1 MSQSQSQQLIAGAN
15 APLPTDAISIR
26 ILSQSAIDCAAYR
39 LTADGKVRGDGDMIF
54 YGQTRSDDGSVSFRG
69 HDSDGFFD
77 INLPAQPASIEKI
90 ALAFSSPQTLAQ
102 VGDVD
107 IQVMQGSQV
116 LMTCQ
121 LSAAGRNEKAIILAE
136 CYRRQGSWKF
146 RFIAQGF
153 EGGLKPLSE
162 HFGVEIADEAPN
174 QPPIQSQSQSQ
185 SQGQSQNVPPPI
197 NTQRPINTQKAGSAS
212 PTNAPQTS
220 TPPPR
225 PASPSINLS
234 KITLTKN
241 QSSINLKKRD
251 NFGKISVNLNW
262 NQRPNADKQAPKKG
276 ILGDLF
282 KQHKAGGIDLD
293 VGAMIHLKNGEKTL
307 IQALGNRF
315 GSLPSAPYVCLRA
328 DDRTG
333 QVSGGEW
340 LDINGQQWS
349 QIEEVFIFAF
359 IYEGAPNWAQTD
371 GVVTIHVPE
380 QPPIET
386 RLTEGAGNLPMCAIA
401 RLVNQQGS
409 INVERINQ
417 YFQGHQEMDK
427 AFNWGFSWKRGSK

>member
-1 MSQSQSQQLIAGAN
+1 MNQPQQLVAGAN
-15 APLPTDAISIR
+15 APLPTDNISIR

-39 LTADGKVRGDGDMIF
+39 LTTDGKVRGDGDMVF
-54 YGQTRSDDGSVSFRG
+54 YGQKRSDDGSVSFRG

-77 INLPAQPASIEKI
+77 IDLPAQPANIEKI
-90 ALAFSSPQTLAQ
+90 ALAFSSAQTLAQ

-107 IQVMQGSQV
+107 IQVLQGSQV

-136 CYRRQGSWKF
+136 CYRRQGNWKF

-153 EGGLKPLSE
+153 NGGLKPLSE
-162 HFGVEIADEAPN
+162 HFGVEIADDAPAPQN
-174 QPPIQSQSQSQ
+174 TAQSQAQ
-185 SQGQSQNVPPPI
+185 PI
-197 NTQRPINTQKAGSAS
+197 NTQRPINTQKAGNTSQA
-212 PTNAPQTS
+212 S
-220 TPPPR
+220 TPPPI
-225 PASPSINLS
+225 PATPSVNLN

-251 NFGKISVNLNW
+251 DFGKISVNLDW
-262 NQRPNADKQAPKKG
+262 NQRPESNKSAPKKG
-276 ILGDLF
+276 LLGDLF
-282 KQHKAGGIDLD
+282 KQHQSNGIDLD

-315 GSLPSAPYVCLRA
+315 GSLQSAPYVCLRA

-359 IYEGAPNWAQTD
+359 IYEGAPNWAKTD

-386 RLTEGAGNLPMCAIA
+386 RLTEGTGNLPMCAIA

-417 YFQGHQEMDK
+417 YFKGHQEMDK
-427 AFNWGFSWKRGSK
+427 AFNWGFSWKRGRK

>member
-1 MSQSQSQQLIAGAN
+1 MSQTHSQKLIAGAN
-15 APLPTDAISIR
+15 APLPNGVISIR
-26 ILSQSAIDCAAYR
+26 ILSQNSVDCAAYC
-39 LTADGKVRGDGDMIF
+39 LTTEGKVRGDGDMIF
-54 YGQTRSDDGSVSFRG
+54 YGQKSSTDGSVSFRG

-77 INLPAQPASIEKI
+77 INLSAQPSTIEKI
-90 ALAFSSPQTLAQ
+90 ALAFSSDQTLAQ
-102 VGDVD
+102 IGDVD
-107 IQVMQGSQV
+107 IQVMQGSQL

-121 LSAAGRNEKAIILAE
+121 LSSAGRNEKAIILAE

-153 EGGLKPLSE
+153 NGGLKPLSE
-162 HFGVEIADEAPN
+162 HFGVEISDDAPTP
-174 QPPIQSQSQSQ
+174 QQSQA
-185 SQGQSQNVPPPI
+185 
-197 NTQRPINTQKAGSAS
+197 INTQKPLDTQKANRTHQSS
-212 PTNAPQTS
+212 PPPIPTNNNA
-220 TPPPR
+220 
-225 PASPSINLS
+225 ASNINLS

-262 NQRPNADKQAPKKG
+262 NQRPNIDKAAPKKG
-276 ILGDLF
+276 LLGDLF

-293 VGAMIHLKNGEKTL
+293 VGAMIHLKNGEKIL
-307 IQALGNRF
+307 IQALGGRF
-315 GSLPSAPYVCLRA
+315 GSLNSAPFVLLRA

-333 QVSGGEW
+333 QTSGGEW

-371 GVVTIHVPE
+371 GIVTIHVPD

-401 RLVNQQGS
+401 RLVNQHGS

-417 YFQGHQEMDK
+417 YFKGHQEIDK
-427 AFNWGFSWKRGSK
+427 AFNWGFSWKTARK

>member
-1 MSQSQSQQLIAGAN
+1 MSQALIAGAN
-15 APLPTDAISIR
+15 APLPTDNISIR
-26 ILSQSAIDCAAYR
+26 ILSQNAIDCAAYR
-39 LTADGKVRGDGDMIF
+39 LTSDGKVRGDGDMIF

-77 INLPAQPASIEKI
+77 INLSTQPASIEKI
-90 ALAFSSPQTLAQ
+90 ALAFSSAQTLAQ

-107 IQVMQGSQV
+107 IQVLQGSQV

-121 LSAAGRNEKAIILAE
+121 LSATGRNEKAIILAE

-162 HFGVEIADEAPN
+162 HFGVEIADDVPAQAPPSNN
-174 QPPIQSQSQSQ
+174 QS
-185 SQGQSQNVPPPI
+185 I
-197 NTQRPINTQKAGSAS
+197 NTQKPINTQKAGSA
-212 PTNAPQTS
+212 PQTI
-220 TPPPR
+220 TPSPI
-225 PASPSINLS
+225 PAGNTSAPAINLS

-241 QSSINLKKRD
+241 QSSINLTKRD
-251 NFGKISVNLNW
+251 DFGKISVNLNW
-262 NQRPNADKQAPKKG
+262 NQRPDMDKQAPKKG
-276 ILGDLF
+276 LLGDLF

-315 GSLPSAPYVCLRA
+315 GSLTSAPYVLLRA

-386 RLTEGAGNLPMCAIA
+386 RLTEGTGNLPMCAIA

-409 INVERINQ
+409 INVERIDQ
-417 YFQGHQEMDK
+417 YFKGHQEMDK

>member
-1 MSQSQSQQLIAGAN
+1 MKQPQQLIAGAN
-15 APLPTDAISIR
+15 APLPTDNISVR
-26 ILSQSAIDCAAYR
+26 ILSQNAIDCAAYR
-39 LTADGKVRGDGDMIF
+39 LTTDGKVRGDGDMIF
-54 YGQTRSDDGSVSFRG
+54 YGQKRSDDGNVSFRG

-77 INLPAQPASIEKI
+77 INLLAQPASIEKI
-90 ALAFSSPQTLAQ
+90 ALAFSSAQTLAQ

-107 IQVMQGSQV
+107 IQVLQGSQV

-121 LSAAGRNEKAIILAE
+121 LSSAGRNEKAIILAE
-136 CYRRQGSWKF
+136 CYRRQGNWKF

-153 EGGLKPLSE
+153 NGGLKPLSE
-162 HFGVEIADEAPN
+162 HFGVEIADDAPAPQNTTQN
-174 QPPIQSQSQSQ
+174 QAQ
-185 SQGQSQNVPPPI
+185 
-197 NTQRPINTQKAGSAS
+197 PINTQKADNTSQA
-212 PTNAPQTS
+212 S
-220 TPPPR
+220 TPPPI
-225 PASPSINLS
+225 PATPSVNLN

-251 NFGKISVNLNW
+251 DFGKISVNLDW
-262 NQRPNADKQAPKKG
+262 NQRPESNKSAPKKG
-276 ILGDLF
+276 LLGDLF
-282 KQHKAGGIDLD
+282 KQHQSSGIDLD

-315 GSLPSAPYVCLRA
+315 GSLQSAPYVCLRA

-340 LDINGQQWS
+340 LDINGKQWS

-359 IYEGAPNWAQTD
+359 IYEGAPNWEKTD
-371 GVVTIHVPE
+371 GVVTIHVPD
-380 QPPIET
+380 QSPIET
-386 RLTEGAGNLPMCAIA
+386 RLTEGASNLPMCAIA

-417 YFQGHQEMDK
+417 YFKGHQEMDK
-427 AFNWGFSWKRGSK
+427 AFNWGFSWKRGRK

>member
-1 MSQSQSQQLIAGAN
+1 MSQVQPKKLIAGAN
-15 APLPTDAISIR
+15 APLPMDNISIR

-39 LTADGKVRGDGDMIF
+39 LTTDGKVRGDGDMIF

-90 ALAFSSPQTLAQ
+90 ALAFSSAQTLAQ

-107 IQVMQGSQV
+107 IQVLQGSQV
-116 LMTCQ
+116 LLTCQ

-162 HFGVEIADEAPN
+162 HFGVEIADDAPN
-174 QPPIQSQSQSQ
+174 QAQ
-185 SQGQSQNVPPPI
+185 
-197 NTQRPINTQKAGSAS
+197 PINTQKAGSA
-212 PTNAPQTS
+212 PAAN
-220 TPPPR
+220 TPPPI
-225 PASPSINLS
+225 PAASSNPFINLS

-251 NFGKISVNLNW
+251 DFGKISVNLNW
-262 NQRPNADKQAPKKG
+262 NQRPDSSTQAPKKG
-276 ILGDLF
+276 LLGDLF
-282 KQHKAGGIDLD
+282 KQHKAAGIDLD
-293 VGAMIHLKNGEKTL
+293 VGAMIHLKSGEKTL

-315 GSLPSAPYVCLRA
+315 GNLQSAPYVLLRA

-359 IYEGAPNWAQTD
+359 IYEGVPNWAQTD
-371 GVVTIHVPE
+371 GVVTIHVPD

-386 RLTEGAGNLPMCAIA
+386 RLTEGTDNLPMCAIA

-427 AFNWGFSWKRGSK
+427 AFNWGFSWKRGRK

>member
-1 MSQSQSQQLIAGAN
+1 MNQTLIAGAN
-15 APLPTDAISIR
+15 AALPNDTISIR
-26 ILSQSAIDCAAYR
+26 IMSQNAVDCAAYR
-39 LTADGKVRGDGDMIF
+39 LTTDGRVRGDGDMIF
-54 YGQTRSDDGSVSFRG
+54 YGQKQSDDGTVSFRG

-77 INLPAQPASIEKI
+77 INLPAQPASIDKI
-90 ALAFSSPQTLAQ
+90 ALAFSSDQPLGQI
-102 VGDVD
+102 GDVD
-107 IQVMQGSQV
+107 IQVMQGNQA
-116 LMTCQ
+116 LLNCQ
-121 LSAAGRNEKAIILAE
+121 ISSAGRSEKAIILAE

-153 EGGLKPLSE
+153 NGGLKPLSE
-162 HFGVEIADEAPN
+162 HFGVEIADD
-174 QPPIQSQSQSQ
+174 
-185 SQGQSQNVPPPI
+185 VPAQAQT
-197 NTQRPINTQKAGSAS
+197 NASAPINTQKAGS
-212 PTNAPQTS
+212 
-220 TPPPR
+220 PPPIPTAQSTAK
-225 PASPSINLS
+225 PAINLS

-241 QSSINLKKRD
+241 QSSINLTKRD
-251 NFGKISVNLNW
+251 DFGKISVNLNW
-262 NQRPNADKQAPKKG
+262 NQRPNIDKQAPKKG
-276 ILGDLF
+276 LLGDLF

-315 GSLPSAPYVCLRA
+315 GSLSSAPFVCLRA

-333 QVSGGEW
+333 QTSGGEW
-340 LDINGQQWS
+340 LDINGQHWS

-380 QPPIET
+380 QPPIES

-401 RLVNQQGS
+401 RLVNQNGS
-409 INVERINQ
+409 INVERINE
-417 YFQGHQEMDK
+417 YFKGHQEMDK

>member
-1 MSQSQSQQLIAGAN
+1 MSQTLIAGAN
-15 APLPTDAISIR
+15 APLPTDNISIR
-26 ILSQSAIDCAAYR
+26 ILSQNAIDCAAYR
-39 LTADGKVRGDGDMIF
+39 LTSDGKVRGDGDMIF
-54 YGQTRSDDGSVSFRG
+54 YGQTRSDGGSVSFRG

-77 INLPAQPASIEKI
+77 INLPAQPANIDKI
-90 ALAFSSPQTLAQ
+90 ALAFSSAQTLAQ
-102 VGDVD
+102 IGDVD
-107 IQVMQGSQV
+107 IQVLQGSQV

-121 LSAAGRNEKAIILAE
+121 LSSAGRNEKAIILAE

-162 HFGVEIADEAPN
+162 HFGVEIADEAPAQAQN
-174 QPPIQSQSQSQ
+174 QAQSQSQS
-185 SQGQSQNVPPPI
+185 I
-197 NTQRPINTQKAGSAS
+197 NTQRPINTQKAASAS
-212 PTNAPQTS
+212 QTN
-220 TPPPR
+220 TPPPI
-225 PASPSINLS
+225 PANTTSPSINLS

-241 QSSINLKKRD
+241 QSSINLKKRND
-251 NFGKISVNLNW
+251 FGKISVNLNW
-262 NQRPNADKQAPKKG
+262 NQRPNMDKQAPKKG
-276 ILGDLF
+276 LLGDLF

-315 GSLPSAPYVCLRA
+315 GSLTSAPYVLLRA

-401 RLVNQQGS
+401 RLVNQNGS
-409 INVERINQ
+409 INVERINE
-417 YFQGHQEMDK
+417 YFKGHQEMDK

>member
-1 MSQSQSQQLIAGAN
+1 MSQTLIAGAN
-15 APLPTDAISIR
+15 APLPNDNISIR
-26 ILSQSAIDCAAYR
+26 ILSQNSIDCVAYR
-39 LTADGKVRGDGDMIF
+39 LMTTGRVRGDGDMIF

-77 INLPAQPASIEKI
+77 INLPAQPADIDKI
-90 ALAFSSPQTLAQ
+90 ALAFSSAQTLAQ
-102 VGDVD
+102 IGDVD
-107 IQVMQGSQV
+107 IQVLQGSQV
-116 LMTCQ
+116 VLTCQ
-121 LSAAGRNEKAIILAE
+121 LNATGRSEKAIILAE

-153 EGGLKPLSE
+153 NGGLKPLSE
-162 HFGVEIADEAPN
+162 HFGVEIADDIPAQAPPSAN
-174 QPPIQSQSQSQ
+174 RSSTNNPAANNSSAS
-185 SQGQSQNVPPPI
+185 I
-197 NTQRPINTQKAGSAS
+197 NTQRPINTQKNSS
-212 PTNAPQTS
+212 
-220 TPPPR
+220 PPPI
-225 PASPSINLS
+225 PVNNASANNSAATKPSINLS

-241 QSSINLKKRD
+241 QSSINLTKRD
-251 NFGKISVNLNW
+251 DFGKISVNLNW
-262 NQRPNADKQAPKKG
+262 NQRPNTDKQAPKKG
-276 ILGDLF
+276 LLADLF
-282 KQHKAGGIDLD
+282 KQNSAGGIDLD
-293 VGAMIHLKNGEKTL
+293 IGAMIHLKNGEKTL

-315 GSLPSAPYVCLRA
+315 GSLQSAPYVCLRA

-333 QVSGGEW
+333 QTSGGEW

-371 GVVTIHVPE
+371 GVVTIHAPE

-417 YFQGHQEMDK
+417 YFKGHKEMDQ
-427 AFNWGFSWKRGSK
+427 AFNWGFSWKKGRK

>member
-1 MSQSQSQQLIAGAN
+1 MSQTLVAGAN
-15 APLPTDAISIR
+15 APLPTDNISIR
-26 ILSQSAIDCAAYR
+26 IMSQNPIDCAAYR
-39 LTADGKVRGDGDMIF
+39 LTTQGKVRGDGDMIF

-69 HDSDGFFD
+69 HESDGFFD
-77 INLPAQPASIEKI
+77 INLPVQSADIDKI
-90 ALAFSSPQTLAQ
+90 ALAFSSAQTLAQ
-102 VGDVD
+102 LGDVD
-107 IQVMQGSQV
+107 IQVLQGSQV
-116 LMTCQ
+116 LITCQ
-121 LSAAGRNEKAIILAE
+121 LSSTGRNEKAIILAE

-162 HFGVEIADEAPN
+162 HFGVEIADEAPVQAQN
-174 QPPIQSQSQSQ
+174 QS
-185 SQGQSQNVPPPI
+185 I
-197 NTQRPINTQKAGSAS
+197 NTQKPINTQKASS
-212 PTNAPQTS
+212 APQTS
-220 TPPPR
+220 TPPSI
-225 PASPSINLS
+225 PANSTNPSINLS

-241 QSSINLKKRD
+241 KSSINLTKRD
-251 NFGKISVNLNW
+251 DFGKISVNLNW
-262 NQRPNADKQAPKKG
+262 NQNPNTNQQAPKKG
-276 ILGDLF
+276 LLNDLF
-282 KQHKAGGIDLD
+282 KQKGSDGIDLD
-293 VGAMIHLKNGEKTL
+293 VGAMVHLKNGQKTL

-315 GSLPSAPYVCLRA
+315 GSLTSAPYVLLRA

-371 GVVTIHVPE
+371 GVVTIHVPD

-386 RLTEGAGNLPMCAIA
+386 RLTEGTGDLPMCAIA
-401 RLVNQQGS
+401 RLVNQNGS

-417 YFQGHQEMDK
+417 YFKGHQDMDK
-427 AFNWGFSWKRGSK
+427 AFNWGFSWQRSSK

>member
-1 MSQSQSQQLIAGAN
+1 MSQSQPQKLIAGAN
-15 APLPTDAISIR
+15 APLPTDNISIR
-26 ILSQSAIDCAAYR
+26 ILSQNAIDCAAYR
-39 LTADGKVRGDGDMIF
+39 LTANGKVRGDGDMVF

-77 INLPAQPASIEKI
+77 INLSIQPANIEKI
-90 ALAFSSPQTLAQ
+90 ALAFSSEQTLAQ

-107 IQVMQGSQV
+107 IQVLQGSQV

-121 LSAAGRNEKAIILAE
+121 LIAAGRNEKAIILAE

-153 EGGLKPLSE
+153 NGGLKPLSE
-162 HFGVEIADEAPN
+162 HFGVEIADDTPAQSPLQN
-174 QPPIQSQSQSQ
+174 QSQS
-185 SQGQSQNVPPPI
+185 
-197 NTQRPINTQKAGSAS
+197 INTQKAASA
-212 PTNAPQTS
+212 NQEN
-220 TPPPR
+220 TPPPI
-225 PASPSINLS
+225 PNNTNSTSSSINLN

-241 QSSINLKKRD
+241 QTSINLKKRD
-251 NFGKISVNLNW
+251 DFGKISVNLNW
-262 NQRPNADKQAPKKG
+262 NQRPDSSMQAPKKG
-276 ILGDLF
+276 LLGDLF

-293 VGAMIHLKNGEKTL
+293 IGAMIHLKNGEKTL

-315 GSLPSAPYVCLRA
+315 GSLQSAPYVLLRA

-333 QVSGGEW
+333 QISGGEW

-359 IYEGAPNWAQTD
+359 IYEGVPNWGQTD
-371 GVVTIHVPE
+371 GVVTIHVPS

-386 RLTEGAGNLPMCAIA
+386 RLTEGTGNLPMCAIA
-401 RLVNQQGS
+401 RLVNQNGS

-427 AFNWGFSWKRGSK
+427 AFHWGFSWKRGSK

>member
-1 MSQSQSQQLIAGAN
+1 MSQNQHQKLIAGAN
-15 APLPTDAISIR
+15 APLPTDNISIR
-26 ILSQSAIDCAAYR
+26 ILSQNAIDCAAYR
-39 LTADGKVRGDGDMIF
+39 LTADGKVRGDGDMVF

-77 INLPAQPASIEKI
+77 VNLSAQPASIEKI
-90 ALAFSSPQTLAQ
+90 ALAFSSAQTLSQ

-107 IQVMQGSQV
+107 IQVLQGSQV

-121 LSAAGRNEKAIILAE
+121 LNSAGRNEKAIILAE

-153 EGGLKPLSE
+153 NGGLKPLSE
-162 HFGVEIADEAPN
+162 HFGVEIADET
-174 QPPIQSQSQSQ
+174 PPQNQSQ
-185 SQGQSQNVPPPI
+185 PI
-197 NTQRPINTQKAGSAS
+197 NTQRPINTQKAGSSSQANNPS
-212 PTNAPQTS
+212 PIPD
-220 TPPPR
+220 
-225 PASPSINLS
+225 SPSINLS

-251 NFGKISVNLNW
+251 DFGKISVNLDW
-262 NQRPNADKQAPKKG
+262 NQRPNIDKQAPKKG
-276 ILGDLF
+276 LLGDLF
-282 KQHKAGGIDLD
+282 KQHQSSGIDLD

-315 GSLPSAPYVCLRA
+315 GSLQSAPYVCLRA

-359 IYEGAPNWAQTD
+359 IYEGAPNWEKTD

-380 QPPIET
+380 QSPIET

-417 YFQGHQEMDK
+417 YFKGHQEMDK
-427 AFNWGFSWKRGSK
+427 AFNWGFSWKRGRK

>member
-1 MSQSQSQQLIAGAN
+1 MSQNQPQKLIAGAN
-15 APLPTDAISIR
+15 APLSTDNISIR
-26 ILSQSAIDCAAYR
+26 ILSQNAIDCAAYR
-39 LTADGKVRGDGDMIF
+39 LTNDGKVRGDGDMIF
-54 YGQTRSDDGSVSFRG
+54 YGQTRSDDGNVSFRG

-77 INLPAQPASIEKI
+77 VNLSAQPANIEKI
-90 ALAFSSPQTLAQ
+90 ALAFSSAQTLSQ

-107 IQVMQGSQV
+107 IQVLQGNQV

-121 LSAAGRNEKAIILAE
+121 LSSAGRNEKAIILAE

-162 HFGVEIADEAPN
+162 HFGVEIADDAPAQN
-174 QPPIQSQSQSQ
+174 HNPAPSQPQ
-185 SQGQSQNVPPPI
+185 PI
-197 NTQRPINTQKAGSAS
+197 NTQRPINTQKAGSMSQA
-212 PTNAPQTS
+212 NN
-220 TPPPR
+220 PPPI

-251 NFGKISVNLNW
+251 DFGKISVNLDW
-262 NQRPNADKQAPKKG
+262 NQRPQSDKSAPKKG

-282 KQHKAGGIDLD
+282 KQHQSSGIDLD

-315 GSLPSAPYVCLRA
+315 GSLQSAPYVCLRA

-359 IYEGAPNWAQTD
+359 IYEGAPNWEKTD

-380 QPPIET
+380 QSPIET

-417 YFQGHQEMDK
+417 YFKGHQEMDK
-427 AFNWGFSWKRGSK
+427 AFNWGFSWKRGRK

>member
-1 MSQSQSQQLIAGAN
+1 MSQNQPQQLVAGAN
-15 APLPTDAISIR
+15 APLPTDNISLR
-26 ILSQSAIDCAAYR
+26 ILSQNPIDCAAYR
-39 LTADGKVRGDGDMIF
+39 LTTDGKVRGDGDMIF
-54 YGQTRSDDGSVSFRG
+54 YGQTRSDDGNVSFRG

-77 INLPAQPASIEKI
+77 INLPAQPTSIDKI
-90 ALAFSSPQTLAQ
+90 ALAFSSGQTLAQ
-102 VGDVD
+102 IGDVD
-107 IQVMQGSQV
+107 IQVLQGNQV
-116 LMTCQ
+116 LLTCR
-121 LSAAGRNEKAIILAE
+121 LSAAGREEKAIILAE

-153 EGGLKPLSE
+153 NGGLKPLSE
-162 HFGVEIADEAPN
+162 HFGVEIADEAPA
-174 QPPIQSQSQSQ
+174 QAQ
-185 SQGQSQNVPPPI
+185 
-197 NTQRPINTQKAGSAS
+197 PINTQKAGHSDQA
-212 PTNAPQTS
+212 S
-220 TPPPR
+220 TPPPI
-225 PASPSINLS
+225 PTGATNPSINLS

-251 NFGKISVNLNW
+251 DFGKIAVNLNW
-262 NQRPNADKQAPKKG
+262 NQRPNNDQQAPKKG

-315 GSLPSAPYVCLRA
+315 GNLQSAPYVLLRA

-386 RLTEGAGNLPMCAIA
+386 RLTEGTGNLPMCAIA

-417 YFQGHQEMDK
+417 YFKGHQEMDK
-427 AFNWGFSWKRGSK
+427 AFNWGFSWKRGRK

>member
-1 MSQSQSQQLIAGAN
+1 MSQTLIAGAN
-15 APLPTDAISIR
+15 APLPTDNISIR
-26 ILSQSAIDCAAYR
+26 ILSQNAIDCAAYR

-54 YGQTRSDDGSVSFRG
+54 YGQKSSDDNSVSFRG

-77 INLPAQPASIEKI
+77 IDLSSQPAAIDKI
-90 ALAFSSPQTLAQ
+90 ALAFSSDQTLSQ
-102 VGDVD
+102 LGDVD
-107 IQVMQGSQV
+107 IQVLQGSQV
-116 LMTCQ
+116 LLTCQ
-121 LSAAGRNEKAIILAE
+121 LSSSGRDEKAIILAE

-153 EGGLKPLSE
+153 AGGLKPLSE
-162 HFGVEIADEAPN
+162 HFGVEIADEATT
-174 QPPIQSQSQSQ
+174 PPVNNHS
-185 SQGQSQNVPPPI
+185 
-197 NTQRPINTQKAGSAS
+197 INTQKPQLINTTRAG
-212 PTNAPQTS
+212 NANQTS
-220 TPPPR
+220 TPPPI
-225 PASPSINLS
+225 PTTNSSTTATPSNINLS

-241 QSSINLKKRD
+241 QTSINLTKRD
-251 NFGKISVNLNW
+251 DFGKISVNLNW
-262 NQRPNADKQAPKKG
+262 NQRPNVDKAAPKKG
-276 ILGDLF
+276 LLGDLF
-282 KQHKAGGIDLD
+282 KSHGAGGIDLD

-315 GSLPSAPYVCLRA
+315 GSLQTAPFVCLRA

-340 LDINGQQWS
+340 LDINGQQWA

-371 GVVTIHVPE
+371 GVVTVHVPE

-417 YFQGHQEMDK
+417 YFKGHQEMDK
-427 AFNWGFSWKRGSK
+427 AFNWGFSWKRGRK

>member
-1 MSQSQSQQLIAGAN
+1 MSQPQQLIAGAN
-15 APLPTDAISIR
+15 APLPTDNISIR

-39 LTADGKVRGDGDMIF
+39 LTTDGKVRGDGDMIF

-77 INLPAQPASIEKI
+77 INLPAQPASIDKI
-90 ALAFSSPQTLAQ
+90 ALAFSSAQTLAQ

-107 IQVMQGSQV
+107 IQVLQGSQV

-162 HFGVEIADEAPN
+162 HFGVEIADEAPA
-174 QPPIQSQSQSQ
+174 QAQ
-185 SQGQSQNVPPPI
+185 
-197 NTQRPINTQKAGSAS
+197 PINTQKADS
-212 PTNAPQTS
+212 APQTT
-220 TPPPR
+220 TPPPI
-225 PASPSINLS
+225 PSAAQNPSINLS

-251 NFGKISVNLNW
+251 DFGKISVNLNW
-262 NQRPNADKQAPKKG
+262 NQRPNSDKSAPKKG
-276 ILGDLF
+276 LLGDLF

-315 GSLPSAPYVCLRA
+315 GNLQSAPYVLLRA

-359 IYEGAPNWAQTD
+359 IYEGVPNWAQTD

-386 RLTEGAGNLPMCAIA
+386 RLTEGTGNLPMCAIA

-427 AFNWGFSWKRGSK
+427 AFNWGFSWKRGRK

>member
-1 MSQSQSQQLIAGAN
+1 MSQTQVQQLVAGAN
-15 APLPTDAISIR
+15 APLPTDNISIR
-26 ILSQSAIDCAAYR
+26 ILSQNAIDCAAYR
-39 LTADGKVRGDGDMIF
+39 LTSEGKVRGDGDMIF

-77 INLPAQPASIEKI
+77 INLPAQPATIDKI
-90 ALAFSSPQTLAQ
+90 ALAFSSAQTLAQ
-102 VGDVD
+102 IGDVD
-107 IQVMQGSQV
+107 IQVLQGSQV
-116 LMTCQ
+116 LLTSQ
-121 LSAAGRNEKAIILAE
+121 LSASGRNEKAIILAE

-162 HFGVEIADEAPN
+162 HFGVEISDDAPV
-174 QPPIQSQSQSQ
+174 QA
-185 SQGQSQNVPPPI
+185 QSQNQSI
-197 NTQRPINTQKAGSAS
+197 NTQKPMNTQKAGS
-212 PTNAPQTS
+212 TQTS
-220 TPPPR
+220 TPPPI

-251 NFGKISVNLNW
+251 DFGKISVNLNW
-262 NQRPNADKQAPKKG
+262 NQRPDTAKQAPKKG
-276 ILGDLF
+276 LLGDLF
-282 KQHKAGGIDLD
+282 KQHKSGGIDLD

-315 GSLPSAPYVCLRA
+315 GSLQSAPYVLLRA

-340 LDINGQQWS
+340 LDINGQQWA

-371 GVVTIHVPE
+371 GVVTIHVPD

-386 RLTEGAGNLPMCAIA
+386 RLTEGSNNSPMCAIA

-417 YFQGHQEMDK
+417 YFKGHQEMDK

>member
-1 MSQSQSQQLIAGAN
+1 MSQPQKLIAGAN
-15 APLPTDAISIR
+15 APLPTDNISIR

-39 LTADGKVRGDGDMIF
+39 LTTEGKVRGDGDMIF

-90 ALAFSSPQTLAQ
+90 ALAFSSAQTLAQ

-107 IQVMQGSQV
+107 IQVLQGSQV

-162 HFGVEIADEAPN
+162 HFGVEIADEAPA
-174 QPPIQSQSQSQ
+174 QAQ
-185 SQGQSQNVPPPI
+185 
-197 NTQRPINTQKAGSAS
+197 PINTQKAGSA
-212 PTNAPQTS
+212 PQTT
-220 TPPPR
+220 TPPPI
-225 PASPSINLS
+225 PSAAQNPSINLS

-251 NFGKISVNLNW
+251 DFGKISVNLNW
-262 NQRPNADKQAPKKG
+262 NQRPNSDKSAPKKG
-276 ILGDLF
+276 LLGDLF

-315 GSLPSAPYVCLRA
+315 GNLQSAPYVLLRA

-359 IYEGAPNWAQTD
+359 IYEGVPNWAQTD

-386 RLTEGAGNLPMCAIA
+386 RLTEGTSNLPMCAIA

-427 AFNWGFSWKRGSK
+427 AFNWGFSWKRGRK

>member
-1 MSQSQSQQLIAGAN
+1 MSQAQPQLLVAGAN
-15 APLPTDAISIR
+15 APLPADNISIR
-26 ILSQSAIDCAAYR
+26 ILSQNAIDCAAYR
-39 LTADGKVRGDGDMIF
+39 LTTDGKVRGDGDMIF

-77 INLPAQPASIEKI
+77 INLSAQPASIEKV
-90 ALAFSSPQTLAQ
+90 ALAFSSAQTLAQ

-107 IQVMQGSQV
+107 VQVLQGSQV

-121 LSAAGRNEKAIILAE
+121 LSGTGRNEKAIILVE

-162 HFGVEIADEAPN
+162 HFGVEIADDTPA
-174 QPPIQSQSQSQ
+174 QSQSPSHA
-185 SQGQSQNVPPPI
+185 QNTPPVQAQPI
-197 NTQRPINTQKAGSAS
+197 NTQRPINTQKAGSTAQ
-212 PTNAPQTS
+212 AS
-220 TPPPR
+220 TPPPI

-234 KITLTKN
+234 KVTLTKN

-251 NFGKISVNLNW
+251 DFGKISVNLNW
-262 NQRPNADKQAPKKG
+262 NQRPDSDKPAAKQG

-282 KQHKAGGIDLD
+282 KQHQAGGIDLD
-293 VGAMIHLKNGEKTL
+293 IGAMIHLKNGEKTL

-333 QVSGGEW
+333 QISGGEW

-359 IYEGAPNWAQTD
+359 IYEGAPNWAKTD

-417 YFQGHQEMDK
+417 YYKGHQEMDK

>member
-1 MSQSQSQQLIAGAN
+1 MSQTSPQKLVAGAN
-15 APLPTDAISIR
+15 APLPNDNISIR
-26 ILSQSAIDCAAYR
+26 ILSQNAIDCAAYR
-39 LTADGKVRGDGDMIF
+39 LTSQGKVRGDGDMIF

-77 INLPAQPASIEKI
+77 INLPAQAREIEKI
-90 ALAFSSPQTLAQ
+90 ALAFSSEQTLAQ
-102 VGDVD
+102 LGDVD

-116 LMTCQ
+116 LISCQ
-121 LSAAGRNEKAIILAE
+121 LSSAGRSEKAIILAE
-136 CYRRQGSWKF
+136 CYRRQGNWKF

-162 HFGVEIADEAPN
+162 HFGVEISDDAPAQN
-174 QPPIQSQSQSQ
+174 QSAS
-185 SQGQSQNVPPPI
+185 I
-197 NTQRPINTQKAGSAS
+197 NTKKPINTQKASSANQS
-212 PTNAPQTS
+212 SATQS
-220 TPPPR
+220 SPPPI
-225 PASPSINLS
+225 PASPSVNLS

-241 QSSINLKKRD
+241 QSTINLTKRD
-251 NFGKISVNLNW
+251 DFGKISVNLNW
-262 NQRPNADKQAPKKG
+262 NQRPNVDKAAPKKG
-276 ILGDLF
+276 LLGDLF
-282 KQHKAGGIDLD
+282 KQRGSGGIDLD
-293 VGAMIHLKNGEKTL
+293 VGAMVHLKNGEKTL

-315 GSLPSAPYVCLRA
+315 GSLNSSPFVLLRA

-333 QVSGGEW
+333 QVSDGEW

-349 QIEEVFIFAF
+349 QIQEVFIFAF
-359 IYEGAPNWAQTD
+359 IYEGVPNWAQTD
-371 GVVTIHVPE
+371 GVVTIHVPG

-386 RLTEGAGNLPMCAIA
+386 RLTEGAGNAPMCAIA

-417 YFQGHQEMDK
+417 YFNGHKEMDN

>member
-1 MSQSQSQQLIAGAN
+1 MSQPQQLIAGAN
-15 APLPTDAISIR
+15 APLPADHISIR

-39 LTADGKVRGDGDMIF
+39 LTTEGKVRGDGDMIF

-90 ALAFSSPQTLAQ
+90 ALAFSSAQTLAQ

-107 IQVMQGSQV
+107 VQVLQGSQV
-116 LMTCQ
+116 LLTCQ

-136 CYRRQGSWKF
+136 CYRRQGNWKF

-162 HFGVEIADEAPN
+162 HFGVEIADEAPAQGRLQN
-174 QPPIQSQSQSQ
+174 QAQSQSQS
-185 SQGQSQNVPPPI
+185 
-197 NTQRPINTQKAGSAS
+197 INTQKAGSA
-212 PTNAPQTS
+212 PQT
-220 TPPPR
+220 TPPP
-225 PASPSINLS
+225 PIPTASQNPSINLS

-262 NQRPNADKQAPKKG
+262 NQRPDSSTQAPKKG
-276 ILGDLF
+276 LLGDLF

-315 GSLPSAPYVCLRA
+315 GNLQSAPYVLLRA

-359 IYEGAPNWAQTD
+359 IYEGVPNWAQTD
-371 GVVTIHVPE
+371 GVVTIHVPD

-386 RLTEGAGNLPMCAIA
+386 RLTEGTGNLPMCAIA

-427 AFNWGFSWKRGSK
+427 AFNWGFSWKRGRK

>member
-1 MSQSQSQQLIAGAN
+1 MSQNQPQKLIAGAN
-15 APLPTDAISIR
+15 APLPTDNISIR
-26 ILSQSAIDCAAYR
+26 ILSQNAIDCAAYR
-39 LTADGKVRGDGDMIF
+39 LTTDGKVRGDGDMIF

-77 INLPAQPASIEKI
+77 VNLSAQPASIEKI
-90 ALAFSSPQTLAQ
+90 ALAFSSAQTLSQ

-107 IQVMQGSQV
+107 IQVLQGSQV

-121 LSAAGRNEKAIILAE
+121 LSSAGRNEKAIILAE
-136 CYRRQGSWKF
+136 CYRRQGNWKF

-162 HFGVEIADEAPN
+162 HFGVEIADDTPAQNHNPA
-174 QPPIQSQSQSQ
+174 QSQSQ
-185 SQGQSQNVPPPI
+185 PI
-197 NTQRPINTQKAGSAS
+197 NTQRPINTQKVGSNS
-212 PTNAPQTS
+212 QTNN
-220 TPPPR
+220 PPPI
-225 PASPSINLS
+225 PANPSINLS

-251 NFGKISVNLNW
+251 DFGKISVNLDW
-262 NQRPNADKQAPKKG
+262 NQRPQSDKAAPKKG

-282 KQHKAGGIDLD
+282 KQHQSSGIDLD

-315 GSLPSAPYVCLRA
+315 GSLQSAPYVCLRA

-359 IYEGAPNWAQTD
+359 IYEGAPNWEKTD

-380 QPPIET
+380 QSPIET

-417 YFQGHQEMDK
+417 YFKGHQEMDK
-427 AFNWGFSWKRGSK
+427 AFNWGFSWKRGRK

>member
-1 MSQSQSQQLIAGAN
+1 MSQTQSQKLVAGAN
-15 APLPTDAISIR
+15 APLPNDSISIR
-26 ILSQSAIDCAAYR
+26 ILSQNAIDCAAYR
-39 LTADGKVRGDGDMIF
+39 LTTDGRVRGDGDMIF

-77 INLPAQPASIEKI
+77 INLTAQPANIEKI
-90 ALAFSSPQTLAQ
+90 ALAFSSAQTLAQ
-102 VGDVD
+102 IGEVD
-107 IQVMQGSQV
+107 IQVLQGSQI
-116 LMTCQ
+116 LLTCQ

-136 CYRRQGSWKF
+136 CYRRQGNWKF

-162 HFGVEIADEAPN
+162 HFGVEIADEAPAQHQSKSQAQN
-174 QPPIQSQSQSQ
+174 HSQS
-185 SQGQSQNVPPPI
+185 I
-197 NTQRPINTQKAGSAS
+197 NTQKPINTQKASS
-212 PTNAPQTS
+212 APQTS
-220 TPPPR
+220 TPPPI
-225 PASPSINLS
+225 PTTPSINLS

-241 QSSINLKKRD
+241 QASINLKKRD
-251 NFGKISVNLNW
+251 DFGKISVNLNW
-262 NQRPNADKQAPKKG
+262 NQRPDISKQAPKKG
-276 ILGDLF
+276 LLGDLF
-282 KQHKAGGIDLD
+282 KQHKAAGIDLD

-315 GSLPSAPYVCLRA
+315 GSLQSAPYVLLRA

-340 LDINGQQWS
+340 LDINGQQWV

-371 GVVTIHVPE
+371 GVVTIHVPD
-380 QPPIET
+380 QLPIET
-386 RLTEGAGNLPMCAIA
+386 RLTEGTGNLPMCAIA

-417 YFQGHQEMDK
+417 YFKGHQEMDK

>member
-1 MSQSQSQQLIAGAN
+1 MSQTLVAGAN
-15 APLPTDAISIR
+15 AALPNDNISIR
-26 ILSQSAIDCAAYR
+26 ILSQNAIDCAAYR
-39 LTADGKVRGDGDMIF
+39 LTTQGKVRGDGDMIF

-77 INLPAQPASIEKI
+77 INLSAQAADIDKI
-90 ALAFSSPQTLAQ
+90 ALAFSSSQTLAQ
-102 VGDVD
+102 LGDVD

-116 LMTCQ
+116 LVTCR
-121 LSAAGRNEKAIILAE
+121 LSSAGRNEKAIIMAE

-162 HFGVEIADEAPN
+162 HFGVEIADETPAQAQN
-174 QPPIQSQSQSQ
+174 QSPTISTQKPANNNTSTTN
-185 SQGQSQNVPPPI
+185 QNSPPPV
-197 NTQRPINTQKAGSAS
+197 
-212 PTNAPQTS
+212 
-220 TPPPR
+220 
-225 PASPSINLS
+225 PASPSVNLS

-241 QSSINLKKRD
+241 QSTINLTKRD
-251 NFGKISVNLNW
+251 DFGKISVNLNW
-262 NQRPNADKQAPKKG
+262 NQRPDVDKSAPKKG
-276 ILGDLF
+276 LLSDLF
-282 KQHKAGGIDLD
+282 KPKGSGGIDLD

-315 GSLPSAPYVCLRA
+315 GNLNSSPFVLLRA

-333 QVSGGEW
+333 QVSDGEW

-349 QIEEVFIFAF
+349 QIQEVFIFAF
-359 IYEGAPNWAQTD
+359 IYEGVPNWAQTD
-371 GVVTIHVPE
+371 GVVTIHVPG

-386 RLTEGAGNLPMCAIA
+386 RLTEGAGNAPMCAIA

-417 YFQGHQEMDK
+417 YFNGHKEMDN

>member
-1 MSQSQSQQLIAGAN
+1 MSQTLIAGAN
-15 APLPTDAISIR
+15 APLPTDNISIR
-26 ILSQSAIDCAAYR
+26 ILSQNAIDCAAYR
-39 LTADGKVRGDGDMIF
+39 LTTDGKVRGDGDMIF

-90 ALAFSSPQTLAQ
+90 ALAFSSAQTLTQ
-102 VGDVD
+102 IGDVD
-107 IQVMQGSQV
+107 IQVLQGSQV

-121 LSAAGRNEKAIILAE
+121 LSSAGRNEKAIILAE

-162 HFGVEIADEAPN
+162 HFGVEIADEAPAHAQN
-174 QPPIQSQSQSQ
+174 QAQSQSQS
-185 SQGQSQNVPPPI
+185 V
-197 NTQRPINTQKAGSAS
+197 NTQRPINTQKAGSA
-212 PTNAPQTS
+212 PQTN
-220 TPPPR
+220 TPPPI
-225 PASPSINLS
+225 PANTTSPSINLS

-251 NFGKISVNLNW
+251 DFGKISVNLNW
-262 NQRPNADKQAPKKG
+262 NQRPNMDKQAPKKG
-276 ILGDLF
+276 LLGDLF

-315 GSLPSAPYVCLRA
+315 GNLQSAPYVLLRA

-340 LDINGQQWS
+340 LDINGQQWA

-401 RLVNQQGS
+401 RLVNQNGS
-409 INVERINQ
+409 INVERINE
-417 YFQGHQEMDK
+417 YFKGHQEMDK

>member
-1 MSQSQSQQLIAGAN
+1 MSQPQKLIAGAN
-15 APLPTDAISIR
+15 APLPMDNISIR

-39 LTADGKVRGDGDMIF
+39 LTTDGKVRGDGDMIF
-54 YGQTRSDDGSVSFRG
+54 YGQTRSDDGRVSFRG

-77 INLPAQPASIEKI
+77 INLPEQPASIEKI
-90 ALAFSSPQTLAQ
+90 ALAFSSAQTLAQ

-107 IQVMQGSQV
+107 IQVLQGSQV
-116 LMTCQ
+116 LLTCQ

-136 CYRRQGSWKF
+136 CYRRQGNWKF

-162 HFGVEIADEAPN
+162 HFGVEIADEAPAQGRLQN
-174 QPPIQSQSQSQ
+174 QAQSQSQS
-185 SQGQSQNVPPPI
+185 
-197 NTQRPINTQKAGSAS
+197 INTQKAGSA
-212 PTNAPQTS
+212 PQT
-220 TPPPR
+220 TPPP
-225 PASPSINLS
+225 PIPTASQNPSINLS

-262 NQRPNADKQAPKKG
+262 NQRPDSSTQAPKKG
-276 ILGDLF
+276 LLGDLF

-315 GSLPSAPYVCLRA
+315 GNLQSAPYVLLRA

-359 IYEGAPNWAQTD
+359 IYEGVPNWAQTD
-371 GVVTIHVPE
+371 GVVTIHVPD

-386 RLTEGAGNLPMCAIA
+386 RLTEGTGNLPMCAIA

-427 AFNWGFSWKRGSK
+427 AFNWGFSWKRGRK

>member
-1 MSQSQSQQLIAGAN
+1 MSQTLVAGAN
-15 APLPTDAISIR
+15 APLPNDNISIR
-26 ILSQSAIDCAAYR
+26 ILSQNSVDCAAYR
-39 LTADGKVRGDGDMIF
+39 LTSTGKVRGDGDMIF

-77 INLPAQPASIEKI
+77 INLPAQANEIEKI
-90 ALAFSSPQTLAQ
+90 ALAFSSNQTLAQ
-102 VGDVD
+102 LGDVD

-121 LSAAGRNEKAIILAE
+121 LSSAGRNEKAIILAE

-162 HFGVEIADEAPN
+162 HFGVEISDEAPA
-174 QPPIQSQSQSQ
+174 QQQS
-185 SQGQSQNVPPPI
+185 PA
-197 NTQRPINTQKAGSAS
+197 INTQKPLDTQKANRTHQSSPPPIPTNHNSAS
-212 PTNAPQTS
+212 N
-220 TPPPR
+220 
-225 PASPSINLS
+225 INLS

-241 QSSINLKKRD
+241 QSSINLTKRD
-251 NFGKISVNLNW
+251 DFGKISVNLNW
-262 NQRPNADKQAPKKG
+262 NQRPNVDKNAPKKG
-276 ILGDLF
+276 LLGDLF
-282 KQHKAGGIDLD
+282 KQRGSGGIDLD

-307 IQALGNRF
+307 IQALGGRF
-315 GSLPSAPYVCLRA
+315 GSLNSAPFVLLRA

-333 QVSGGEW
+333 QVSDGEW

-349 QIEEVFIFAF
+349 QIEEIFIFAF

-371 GVVTIHVPE
+371 GVVTIHVPS

-386 RLTEGAGNLPMCAIA
+386 RLTEGAGNMPMCAIA

-417 YFQGHQEMDK
+417 YFKGHKEMDN

>member
-1 MSQSQSQQLIAGAN
+1 MSQPQTLIAGAN
-15 APLPTDAISIR
+15 APLPTDTISIR

-39 LTADGKVRGDGDMIF
+39 LTTDGKVRGDGDMIF

-90 ALAFSSPQTLAQ
+90 ALAFSSEQTLAQ

-107 IQVMQGSQV
+107 IQVLQGSQV

-121 LSAAGRNEKAIILAE
+121 LSATGRNEKAIILAE

-162 HFGVEIADEAPN
+162 HFGVEIADEAP
-174 QPPIQSQSQSQ
+174 IQN
-185 SQGQSQNVPPPI
+185 QSQNQSI
-197 NTQRPINTQKAGSAS
+197 NTQKPINTQKVGSA
-212 PTNAPQTS
+212 TQTS
-220 TPPPR
+220 TPPPI
-225 PASPSINLS
+225 PASSANSSISLS

-241 QSSINLKKRD
+241 QSSINLTKRD
-251 NFGKISVNLNW
+251 DFGKISVNLDW
-262 NQRPNADKQAPKKG
+262 NQRPDVGKQAPKKG
-276 ILGDLF
+276 LLGELF
-282 KQHKAGGIDLD
+282 KQHKAAGIDLD

-315 GSLPSAPYVCLRA
+315 GSLQSAPYVLLRA

-349 QIEEVFIFAF
+349 QIEEIFIFAF

-386 RLTEGAGNLPMCAIA
+386 RLTEGTGNLPMCAIA

-417 YFQGHQEMDK
+417 YFKGHQEMDK

>member
-1 MSQSQSQQLIAGAN
+1 MSQPQKLIAGAN
-15 APLPTDAISIR
+15 APLPTDNISIR

-39 LTADGKVRGDGDMIF
+39 LTTDGKVRGDGDMIF
-54 YGQTRSDDGSVSFRG
+54 YGQTRSDDGNVSFRG

-77 INLPAQPASIEKI
+77 INLSAQPASIDKI
-90 ALAFSSPQTLAQ
+90 ALAFSSAQTLAQ

-107 IQVMQGSQV
+107 VQVLQGSQV

-121 LSAAGRNEKAIILAE
+121 LSAVGRNEKAIILAE

-174 QPPIQSQSQSQ
+174 QAQS
-185 SQGQSQNVPPPI
+185 I
-197 NTQRPINTQKAGSAS
+197 NMQKPINTQKADS
-212 PTNAPQTS
+212 APQTT
-220 TPPPR
+220 TPPPI
-225 PASPSINLS
+225 PTASQNPSINLS

-262 NQRPNADKQAPKKG
+262 NQHPNSDKSAPKKG
-276 ILGDLF
+276 LLGDLF
-282 KQHKAGGIDLD
+282 KQHKAGSIDLD
-293 VGAMIHLKNGEKTL
+293 IGAMIHLKNGEKTL

-315 GSLPSAPYVCLRA
+315 GNLQSAPYVLLRA

-359 IYEGAPNWAQTD
+359 IYEGVPNWAQTD
-371 GVVTIHVPE
+371 GVVTIHVPD

-401 RLVNQQGS
+401 RLVNQNGS
-409 INVERINQ
+409 INVERINR

-427 AFNWGFSWKRGSK
+427 AFNWGFSWKRGRK

>member
-1 MSQSQSQQLIAGAN
+1 MSQNQPQKLIAGAN
-15 APLPTDAISIR
+15 APLPTDNISIR
-26 ILSQSAIDCAAYR
+26 ILSQNAIDCAAYR
-39 LTADGKVRGDGDMIF
+39 LTTDGKVRGDGDMIF

-77 INLPAQPASIEKI
+77 INLSAQPASIEKI
-90 ALAFSSPQTLAQ
+90 ALAFSSAQTLSQ
-102 VGDVD
+102 IGNVD
-107 IQVMQGSQV
+107 IQVLQGSQV

-121 LSAAGRNEKAIILAE
+121 LSSAGRNEKAIILAE

-162 HFGVEIADEAPN
+162 HFGVEIADDAPAQN
-174 QPPIQSQSQSQ
+174 NSPAPSQ
-185 SQGQSQNVPPPI
+185 PI
-197 NTQRPINTQKAGSAS
+197 NTQRPINTQKAGSTSQANNPPPI
-212 PTNAPQTS
+212 PTN
-220 TPPPR
+220 
-225 PASPSINLS
+225 PSINLS

-251 NFGKISVNLNW
+251 DFGKISVNLDW
-262 NQRPNADKQAPKKG
+262 NQRPQSDKSTPKKG

-282 KQHKAGGIDLD
+282 KQHQSSGIDLD

-315 GSLPSAPYVCLRA
+315 GSLQSAPYVCLRA

-359 IYEGAPNWAQTD
+359 IYEGAPNWEKTD

-380 QPPIET
+380 QSPIET

-417 YFQGHQEMDK
+417 YFKGHQEMDK
-427 AFNWGFSWKRGSK
+427 AFNWGFSWKRGRK